1 MVAPKEVL
9 GKAYELTGPAM
20 LAFPQVI
27 TAEAAPGIQGAKP
40 RFSAWLVFD
49 PKNPDYKALQ
59 SLARDVGSIKLSPPI
74 EFCETPLTEME
85 AKNLKHRM
93 QDNPGYTSPFY
104 LGDRVIANAQA
115 REYAKAVFE
124 KREERDVGMKWLA
137 GKVALVARSSEEWP
151 PKLAS
156 HGVGT
161 LSEDQRLSARSMF
174 YTGALVGAGVYLRVY
189 EAFGG
194 GVSARLNY
202 LYATGEGE
210 RVSTGNGGAIPF
222 WAAQQHHVPLRQQL
236 AEHLAEPF

>member
-49 PKNPDYKALQ
+49 PQSPDLKALYKLAHEVGLLKLPPKFIFCKMPLTPEEEKNPEYKA
-59 SLARDVGSIKLSPPI
+59 D
-74 EFCETPLTEME
+74 
-85 AKNLKHRM
+85 
-93 QDNPGYTSPFY
+93 DNPGRMSPFY
-104 LGDRVIANAQA
+104 LGDRVIANA
-115 REYAKAVFE
+115 EAKGKSASGLQF
-124 KREERDVGMKWLA
+124 LA

-156 HGVGT
+156 RTTGT

-210 RVSTGNGGAIPF
+210 RVSTGNGSAVPA
-222 WAAQQHHVPLRQQL
+222 WANTYVNQNGQVIGGL
-236 AEHLAEPF
+236 ATALADHLAEF